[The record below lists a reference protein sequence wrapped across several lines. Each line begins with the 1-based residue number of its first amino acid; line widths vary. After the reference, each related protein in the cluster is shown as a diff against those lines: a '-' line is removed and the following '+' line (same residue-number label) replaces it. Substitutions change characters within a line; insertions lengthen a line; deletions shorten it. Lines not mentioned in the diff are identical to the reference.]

1 MKVIFVIP
9 QMSGG
14 GAERVISILANNF
27 VKKNIDV
34 EILMT
39 AGSNVDYALND
50 RVSLETVGGETQG
63 SPLKMLGRIRKM
75 SQHFGLPE
83 NKDAVIVSFGPG
95 TSGYVVLSLMGRKR
109 KLIISERNDPDACPH
124 PHLRNIVYKKA
135 DKLVF
140 QTYMA
145 RDAFPSAL
153 SRKGVVIPNP
163 IRPDIPNVIK
173 GEREKTIVA
182 VGRLE
187 KQKNYPMLLRAFEI
201 FHKDFPDYTLHIFG
215 RGSLEEELKKMAYEE
230 LTFSDT
236 SVIFE
241 DFCNDVNERVKNAG
255 MYMLSSDYEGISN
268 AMIEALAMGIPTVA
282 TDCPIGGS
290 AMCIRSNEN
299 GILVPT
305 GDYKAMANAMKR
317 IAEDDIFAEKI
328 SNEAVKIRKDYNED
342 TVSDKWIEL
351 L

>member
-9 QMSGG
+9 QMIGG
-14 GAERVISILANNF
+14 GAERVISILSNNF

-39 AGSNVDYALND
+39 AGSNVDYAIDD
-50 RVSLETVGGETQG
+50 RVSLISIGGETKG
-63 SPLKMLGRIRKM
+63 SPLKILGRIKRM
-75 SQHFGLPE
+75 SQYFRLPE

-95 TSGYVVLSLMGRKR
+95 TSGYVVLSLIGIKR

-135 DKLVF
+135 DRLVF

-145 RDAFPSAL
+145 KDAFS
-153 SRKGVVIPNP
+153 SVISQKGVVIPNP
-163 IRPDIPNVIK
+163 IRPDIPEAIQGK
-173 GEREKTIVA
+173 KEKTIVA

-187 KQKNYPMLLRAFEI
+187 KQKNYPLMLRAFES
-201 FHKDFPDYTLHIFG
+201 FHKDFPEYTLHIYG
-215 RGSLEEELKKMAYEE
+215 RGSLENELKRLAYEE
-230 LTFSDT
+230 LQLSDT

-241 DFCNDVNERVKNAG
+241 GFCNDVNERIKCAG

-268 AMIEALAMGIPTVA
+268 AMIEALALGIPTVA

-290 AMCIRSNEN
+290 AMCIRNGEN
-299 GILVPT
+299 GILVPI
-305 GDYKAMANAMKR
+305 GDYKAMADGMRR
-317 IAEDDIFAEKI
+317 IAEDDIFAEKL
-328 SNEAVKIRKDYNED
+328 SCEAVKIRKDYNED